1 MFVGS
6 TQTLDSHLEYWPRKI
21 AWVRAL
27 LRQASH
33 IQLFQERL
41 SYKSEKAYATKSKGI
56 IGNVDQR
63 LLD

>member
-1 MFVGS
+1 MFVES
-6 TQTLDSHLEYWPRKI
+6 TQTLDSVSVLISSHEYMPRKI

-41 SYKSEKAYATKSKGI
+41 SYWK
-56 IGNVDQR
+56 V
-63 LLD
+63 